1 MKSKLHHAAFFLGI
15 TALFLGAAL
24 VSAANNT
31 ALEIGDKAPNFS
43 ANDDKGDLW
52 KLDDYLA
59 KKYVIVYF
67 YPAAMTGGCTK
78 QACSYRDNKADLA
91 DLDVEVVGVSGDA
104 VNNLKLFKEVHD
116 LNFSL
121 LSDAGGDIAEKFG
134 VPVRDGGAIKK
145 TVDGQIFSLKRSFT
159 ESRWTFIIGKDGK
172 IIYKDTEVNA
182 EKDSGNVIEFLKGLG
197 K

>member
-1 MKSKLHHAAFFLGI
+1 MKRNHYYPVLFFSI
-15 TALFLGAAL
+15 ATLFLIAVSLIAAD
-24 VSAANNT
+24 T
-31 ALEIGDKAPNFS
+31 RILEIGDQAPVIY
-43 ANDDKGDLW
+43 ANDDNGDLW
-52 KLDDYLA
+52 TSEDYLA

-78 QACSYRDNKADLA
+78 QACSYRDNKADL
-91 DLDVEVVGVSGDA
+91 DGLDVEVVGVSGDA

-121 LSDAGGDIAEKFG
+121 LSDAGGDIAKKFG
-134 VPVRDGGAIKK
+134 VPLRDGGAINK

-159 ESRWTFIIGKDGK
+159 EARWTFVIGKDGTV
-172 IIYKDTEVNA
+172 IYKNTEVNA
-182 EKDSGNVIEFLKGLG
+182 EKDSANIIEFLKNQ